1 MLGDSLTQGFK
12 SFAIRDTKLSWPKI
26 VADHGG
32 ISDFRYPWFDGPES
46 CAGMPLNL
54 EAIVKDVYWPDTIL
68 DIREDTRLFDDF
80 RRLMD
85 DVEDYWERGD
95 GARRSTTSTRPPRS
109 AGSSTR

>member
-1 MLGDSLTQGFK
+1 M
-12 SFAIRDTKLSWPKI
+12 
-26 VADHGG
+26 ADHGG
-32 ISDFRYPWFDGPES
+32 ITDFRYPWFDGPES

-95 GARRSTTSTRPPRS
+95 GAQAVNYVDEAAQS